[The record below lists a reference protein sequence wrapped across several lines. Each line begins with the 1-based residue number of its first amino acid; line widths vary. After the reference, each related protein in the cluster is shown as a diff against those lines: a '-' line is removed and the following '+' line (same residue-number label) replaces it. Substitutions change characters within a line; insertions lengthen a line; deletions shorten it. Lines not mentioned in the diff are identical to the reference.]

1 VEALPLDDAEET
13 IESLRRRLEDS
24 ERLVRL
30 FDAQVHVLERERQKL
45 SAVVGHGDVGFIVV
59 DASLQVVWTNEH
71 FAKHLRATSDP
82 PSFVGAGCHRALCR
96 EGSVCEGCPVAAA
109 FESETTSHREL
120 NLDID
125 GAVHIVYVTA
135 IPILSPKG
143 RVDQLMVMVQDVSD
157 LEVLRSSELMLRDS
171 ESRLRLLVEQM
182 PAVMWSTDR
191 DLRFTSSVGSALA
204 HLGLKPNE
212 VVGQTLYEY
221 FRTQDPSFTPIA
233 AHLRAVAGT
242 SVSYAM
248 SWDGRSFD
256 TYVEPLF
263 GENRQIIGSVGLALD
278 VTDRR
283 TAEDARTQSE
293 ARKHAIL
300 ETALDAIVIMDHEGR
315 VVEFNPAAETM
326 FGYARSEVLGRSLA
340 DVIIPPHLRPAHQ
353 AGLARLLETGEGPV
367 LGRRIESVA
376 MRKDG
381 SELPVELAITRIPL
395 DGPPSFTG
403 HIRDLTDR
411 KQVESELRERDEQL
425 RQAQRMEAIGTLAG
439 GVAHDF
445 NNILTAILGYTGLLK
460 KMARQDDGVQ
470 KAADIMEKAAKRGA
484 VLTQQLLGFARKGKN
499 ESAAVDLAAIVEEVV
514 ALLQRTVDKNII
526 MNRTSSPASVVV
538 IGDPGQLQQVVLNLA
553 VNARDAMPDGGAL
566 TIDTSIVVLGEEDCR
581 RRPGTSPGSYARLA
595 VTDTGCGIAEEVR
608 RRIFEPFFTT
618 KELGKGTGMGLA
630 MVYGIVQNHGGTIG
644 VRSEVGRGTTVE
656 IYLRHAAEVTAVE
669 TPRRSGRA
677 VPGTGRILVVD
688 DEDGVRD
695 VAADVLRSL
704 GYDVTIAT
712 DGAAAVSQ
720 YRQFADEIDVVL
732 LDLAMPGMG
741 GRECFRALKAIN
753 ADVKAVLCTG
763 YGFNVAA
770 QQLLDEGML
779 GIVAKPYEIEQL
791 SDAIARA
798 LRVST
803 TRTGPTTR

>member
-1 VEALPLDDAEET
+1 VEAQPLDDAKET
-13 IESLRRRLEDS
+13 IESLRRRLEAA

-45 SAVVGHGDVGFIVV
+45 AAVVGHGDVGFLVV
-59 DASLQVVWTNEH
+59 NASLDIVWTNEY
-71 FAKHLRATSDP
+71 FAKHLRAATDP
-82 PSFVGAGCHRALCR
+82 SSFVGAGCHRALCR
-96 EGSVCEGCPVAAA
+96 GEVVCDGCPVAAA
-109 FESETTSHREL
+109 FDSEATTHREL
-120 NLDID
+120 NLRID
-125 GAVHIVYVTA
+125 GALRVVYVTA

-157 LEVLRSSELMLRDS
+157 LEVLRSSERMLRES

-182 PAVMWSTDR
+182 PAVMWSTDLG
-191 DLRFTSSVGSALA
+191 LRFTSSVGSALA
-204 HLGLKPNE
+204 HLGLRPNE
-212 VVGQTLYEY
+212 LVGLTLYDY
-221 FRTQDPSFTPIA
+221 FRTQDPAFPPIA

-242 SVSYAM
+242 SVSYM
-248 SWDGRSFD
+248 MDWDGRSFD

-263 GENRQIIGSVGLALD
+263 DQDRRIIGSVGLALD
-278 VTDRR
+278 VTERR
-283 TAEDARTQSE
+283 SAEAARTQSE

-300 ETALDAIVIMDHEGR
+300 EASLDAIVIMDHRGR
-315 VVEFNPAAETM
+315 VVEFNPAAEAM
-326 FGYARSEVLGRSLA
+326 FGYERSEVLDRPLA
-340 DVIIPPHLRPAHQ
+340 EVIIPPHLRPAHQ
-353 AGLARLLETGEGPV
+353 AGFARFLATGEGRV
-367 LGRRIESVA
+367 VGRRIESLA

-381 SELPVELAITRIPL
+381 SELPVELAISRIPL
-395 DGPPSFTG
+395 DGPASFTG

-411 KQVESELRERDEQL
+411 KQAEGELRERDEQL

-460 KMARQDDGVQ
+460 KMAKDEGVH
-470 KAADIMEKAAKRGA
+470 KAADVMEKAAKRGA

-499 ESAAVDLAAIVEEVV
+499 ESAPVDLAAIVEEVI
-514 ALLQRTVDKNII
+514 ALLQRTIDKNVV
-526 MNRTSSPASVVV
+526 MRRTSSPASVVV

-553 VNARDAMPDGGAL
+553 VNARDAMPDGGEL
-566 TIDTSIVVLGEEDCR
+566 TIDTSIVAFGDDECR
-581 RRPGTSPGSYARLA
+581 RRPGTTPGSYARLT
-595 VTDTGCGIAEEVR
+595 VTDTGCGIPEEVR

-644 VRSEVGRGTTVE
+644 VRSDVGRGTTVE
-656 IYLRHAAEVTAVE
+656 IYLRHAAEATAVE
-669 TPRRSGRA
+669 SSHRSEQA
-677 VPGTGRILVVD
+677 VPGAGRVLVVD
-688 DEDGVRD
+688 DEDGVRQ
-695 VAADVLRSL
+695 VAADVLSSL
-704 GYDVTIAT
+704 GYDVTVAA
-712 DGAAAVSQ
+712 DGAAAVSR
-720 YRQFADEIDVVL
+720 YREFFHEIDVVL

-753 ADVKAVLCTG
+753 SEVKAVLCTG

-791 SDAIARA
+791 SDAIAQA
-798 LRVST
+798 LQTST
-803 TRTGPTTR
+803 TR

>member
-1 VEALPLDDAEET
+1 MDTQPLVDAEET

-45 SAVVGHGDVGFIVV
+45 SAVVGHGDVGFFVV
-59 DASLQVVWTNEH
+59 DASLRVVWTNEY
-71 FAKHLRATSDP
+71 FAQHLRAASDP
-82 PSFVGAGCHRALCR
+82 ASFVGAGCHRALCR
-96 EGSVCEGCPVAAA
+96 EGVVCEGCPVAAA
-109 FESETTSHREL
+109 FESETTAHREL

-125 GAVHIVYVTA
+125 GTLRIVYVTA

-157 LEVLRSSELMLRDS
+157 LEVLRSSERMLRDS

-182 PAVMWSTDR
+182 PAVMWSTDL

-212 VVGQTLYEY
+212 VVGRTLYDY
-221 FRTQDPSFTPIA
+221 FRTQDRGFAPIA

-242 SVSYAM
+242 SVSYEM

-263 GENRQIIGSVGLALD
+263 GRDRQIIGSVALALD

-283 TAEDARTQSE
+283 SAEEARTQSE

-326 FGYARSEVLGRSLA
+326 FGYARSEVLGQPLA
-340 DVIIPPHLRPAHQ
+340 DVIIPPHLRPMHQ
-353 AGLARLLETGEGPV
+353 EGIARFLTTGEGPV

-376 MRKDG
+376 LRKDG

-395 DGPPSFTG
+395 DGPPSFAG

-411 KQVESELRERDEQL
+411 KQAESELRERDEQL

-460 KMARQDDGVQ
+460 KMAKDDGVH
-470 KAADIMEKAAKRGA
+470 KAADVMEKAAKRGA

-499 ESAAVDLAAIVEEVV
+499 ESAAVDLAVLVEEVI
-514 ALLQRTVDKNII
+514 ALLQRTVDKSIV
-526 MNRTSSPASVVV
+526 MHRTSSPASVVV
-538 IGDPGQLQQVVLNLA
+538 LGDPGQLQQVVLNLA
-553 VNARDAMPDGGAL
+553 VNARDAMPDGGEL
-566 TIDTSIVVLGEEDCR
+566 TINTAIVVLDEDDCR
-581 RRPGTSPGSYARLA
+581 RRAGTSPGSYARLT
-595 VTDTGCGIAEEVR
+595 VTDTGCGITEEVR

-644 VRSEVGRGTTVE
+644 VRSEVGCGTTVE
-656 IYLRHAAEVTAVE
+656 IYLRHAAEITAAE
-669 TPRRSGRA
+669 APRRSGRA

-688 DEDGVRD
+688 DEEGVRE

-712 DGAAAVSQ
+712 DGAAAVSR
-720 YRQFADEIDVVL
+720 YRELADEIDVVL

-770 QQLLDEGML
+770 QQLLDEGVL

-798 LRVST
+798 LQVRA
-803 TRTGPTTR
+803 TR